1 MYIIPAIDLRGGKC
15 VRLIQGDYH
24 RQINY
29 QDNPVK
35 QAQDFIEQGAEWL
48 HIVDLDG
55 AKIGRPVNTPT
66 ISAITALGKLN
77 IEVGGGIRTDESV
90 EELLNLGINRVIIGT
105 QAINDFEWFSDI
117 TTRFPH
123 KIALGLDARGSHIV
137 TSGWYDEHPKG
148 LIELACEAASLPI
161 AAIIYTDVTRDG
173 MLGGPNLDRT
183 KALIDCVSVP
193 VIASGGVTTAEN
205 IKKLASLGAAGVIV
219 GRALYEGTLT
229 LGEAIAA
236 AKSPQE

>member
-1 MYIIPAIDLRGGKC
+1 
-15 VRLIQGDYH
+15 
-24 RQINY
+24 
-29 QDNPVK
+29 
-35 QAQDFIEQGAEWL
+35 
-48 HIVDLDG
+48 
-55 AKIGRPVNTPT
+55 
-66 ISAITALGKLN
+66 
-77 IEVGGGIRTDESV
+77 
-90 EELLNLGINRVIIGT
+90 
-105 QAINDFEWFSDI
+105 
-117 TTRFPH
+117 
-123 KIALGLDARGSHIV
+123 
-137 TSGWYDEHPKG
+137 
-148 LIELACEAASLPI
+148 
-161 AAIIYTDVTRDG
+161 